1 MIIYDFN
8 IIGRV
13 VMPFEANAPLIV
25 DANAVLAIPDVLC
38 HGWQSSGT

>member
-13 VMPFEANAPLIV
+13 AMPFEANAPLIV